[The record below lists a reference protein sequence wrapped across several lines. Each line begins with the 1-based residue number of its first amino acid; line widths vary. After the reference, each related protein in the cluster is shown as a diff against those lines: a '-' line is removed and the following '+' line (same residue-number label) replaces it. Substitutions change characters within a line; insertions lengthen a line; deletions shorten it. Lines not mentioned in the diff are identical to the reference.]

1 MAQEKINASQ
11 TATQLQQADKN
22 RWCFCYYAGSENAD
36 TNEKALLLKGAKW
49 QTGQTITIS
58 FLDGDED
65 LHNKVIAAA
74 KKWTAK
80 GMANLKFSFN
90 LESVDHNTDIRISF
104 KRPGSWSVLGTTCQK
119 ITDLKR
125 PTMNFGWL
133 NANSTEDEINRVVL
147 HEFGH
152 AIGLLHEH
160 MSPKGGIKWNRE
172 QVIKDLK
179 APPNSWDEATIE
191 NNMFRTFAPEELE
204 LTNMDPKSIM
214 MYTFPPEWTEDGFSA
229 PLNTE
234 LSETDIQF
242 IRKTYPGNDSI

>member
-1 MAQEKINASQ
+1 MDQEKLKASQ
-11 TATQLQQADKN
+11 TATQLQQVN
-22 RWCFCYYAGSENAD
+22 THRWCFCYYAGSENAGI
-36 TNEKALLLKGAKW
+36 NEKALLLKGARW
-49 QTGQTITIS
+49 QPGQSIKIS
-58 FLDGDED
+58 FLDGDIA
-65 LHNKVIAAA
+65 LQKKVIAAA
-74 KKWTAK
+74 EKWTEK
-80 GMANLKFSFN
+80 GMANLKFSFD
-90 LESVDHNTDIRISF
+90 LDSVDHNTDIRISF
-104 KRPGSWSVLGTTCQK
+104 RRPGSWSVLGTTCQK
-119 ITDLKR
+119 ITDREK

-133 NANSTEDEINRVVL
+133 NDNSTDDEINRVVL

-160 MSPKGGIKWNRE
+160 MNPEGGIKWNRD

-179 APPNSWDEATIE
+179 APPNSWDDATIE
-191 NNMFRTFAPEELE
+191 NNMFRAFAREELE

-242 IRKTYPGNDSI
+242 IRKIYPGNDSI